1 MFSLDMICHCPTCVA
16 FQSRKNPREATQC
29 PVSLSAPSIAG
40 CAPIR
45 GLFLHCPRSVPVK
58 CLVLDHTLALG
69 DLCRNPNRSP
79 HQNLRNHT
87 REPPRNLHQN
97 LQNHPEP
104 MEMETPEPEP
114 LWAIQEATQEPQPE
128 LAPEPPEHPEPARN
142 SHQEL
147 HRTFGLRP

>member
-1 MFSLDMICHCPTCVA
+1 MPLSNLCCISKQKKSARSHTVSCESECPKHCRLRPHTRV
-16 FQSRKNPREATQC
+16 
-29 PVSLSAPSIAG
+29 VSPLSAFGSCQVSCVGSHP
-40 CAPIR
+40 
-45 GLFLHCPRSVPVK
+45 GLGRLMSEPKPEP
-58 CLVLDHTLALG
+58 TPEPAE
-69 DLCRNPNRSP
+69 P
-79 HQNLRNHT
+79 HKGTTQ
-87 REPPRNLHQN
+87 EPQN

-114 LWAIQEATQEPQPE
+114 LRAIQEATQEPQPE

>member
-79 HQNLRNHT
+79 HQNLQNHT
-87 REPPRNLHQN
+87 REPPRNPKISRTIRNQWRWRHQN
-97 LQNHPEP
+97 RNHSEP
-104 MEMETPEPEP
+104 SRKPHRN
-114 LWAIQEATQEPQPE
+114 PQPE